1 MIFSVPMKNNP
12 KKVRAARVSIY
23 SNTSLILMKIA
34 AGLFSGSVS
43 IISEAIHSG
52 LDLVASFIA
61 FFAVRISD
69 KPADKEHP
77 FGHGKYENVS
87 GVVEALLIFA
97 AAVWIVYEAV
107 YKLLEGGHMLG
118 QSGLF
123 WGIGVMFTSGLV
135 NLLVSRYLYKVSRET
150 DSVALEADAL
160 HLKTDVYTS
169 WGVSLGLTLIYFTGY
184 YWMDPI
190 IAILVA
196 LFIFVEAY
204 QMLMKAFS
212 PLLDS
217 AIADE
222 DIEKIKNAITTHIH
236 PDYHCA
242 ELKTRK
248 SGHVNH
254 IQFMLITKGDT
265 PLEDACKERESLR
278 QKILEAIPDSEVIV
292 VLESENGMKTNG
304 KLLSC

>member
-1 MIFSVPMKNNP
+1 MVVKKTIQMKNTKN
-12 KKVRAARVSIY
+12 KLKAARFSIY
-23 SNTSLILMKIA
+23 SNSSLILMKIA
-34 AGLFSGSVS
+34 AGLVSGSVS

-52 LDLVASFIA
+52 LDLLASFIA
-61 FFAVRISD
+61 YLAVRISD

-97 AAVWIVYEAV
+97 AAVWIIYEAV
-107 YKLLEGGHMLG
+107 YKLIEGEHIIPKN
-118 QSGLF
+118 GLV
-123 WGIGVMFTSGLV
+123 WGIGVMFISGLV
-135 NLLVSRYLYKVSRET
+135 NLIVSRYLYRVARET

-160 HLKTDVYTS
+160 HLKTDIYTS

-196 LFIFVEAY
+196 LFILFEAY
-204 QMLMKAFS
+204 EMLVKAFN

-217 AIADE
+217 AISDE
-222 DIEKIKNAITTHIH
+222 EIQIITKAIEDNILCTYN
-236 PDYHCA
+236 YS

-248 SGHVNH
+248 SGHINH
-254 IQFMLITKGDT
+254 IQFVLSTTGETHLD
-265 PLEDACKERESLR
+265 DACKARNILR
-278 QKILEAIPDSEVIV
+278 QKISDFIPNSEVIV
-292 VLESENGMKTNG
+292 VLEAAKFAPTTPV
-304 KLLSC
+304 

>member
-1 MIFSVPMKNNP
+1 MKNKP
-12 KKVRAARVSIY
+12 KKIQAARFSIY
-23 SNTSLILMKIA
+23 SNTSLILMKVV

-69 KPADKEHP
+69 KPADKDHP

-87 GVVEALLIFA
+87 GVIEALLIFA

-107 YKLLEGGHMLG
+107 YKLLEGEHILENN
-118 QSGLF
+118 GLF
-123 WGIGVMFTSGLV
+123 WGIGVMFISGLV
-135 NLLVSRYLYKVSRET
+135 NLIVSRYLYKVSRET

-169 WGVSLGLTLIYFTGY
+169 WGVSFGLIIIYFTGY

-196 LFIFVEAY
+196 LFIFFEAY
-204 QMLMKAFS
+204 QMLMKAFN

-217 AIADE
+217 AIDE
-222 DIEKIKNAITTHIH
+222 KDIDTIKKAIESNIH
-236 PDYHCA
+236 PEYHYS

-254 IQFMLITKGDT
+254 IQFVLSTNGDT
-265 PLEDACKERESLR
+265 RLEDACRERELLR
-278 QKILEAIPDSEVIV
+278 AKIQEAIPDSEVIV
-292 VLESENGMKTNG
+292 VLDSV
-304 KLLSC
+304 

>member
-1 MIFSVPMKNNP
+1 
-12 KKVRAARVSIY
+12 
-23 SNTSLILMKIA
+23 MKIA

-87 GVVEALLIFA
+87 GVIEALLIFA

-107 YKLLEGGHMLG
+107 YKLFQGEHILENN
-118 QSGLF
+118 GLF
-123 WGIGVMFTSGLV
+123 WGIGVMFISGLV

-169 WGVSLGLTLIYFTGY
+169 WGVSFGLSIIYFTGY

-196 LFIFVEAY
+196 LFIFFEAY

-217 AIADE
+217 AIDE
-222 DIEKIKNAITTHIH
+222 KDIETIKKAIVSNIH
-236 PDYHCA
+236 PEYHCS

-248 SGHVNH
+248 SGHVNY
-254 IQFMLITKGDT
+254 IQFILSTKGDT
-265 PLEDACKERESLR
+265 HLEDACREREILR
-278 QKILEAIPDSEVIV
+278 AKIQEAIPDSEVIV
-292 VLESENGMKTNG
+292 VLDSI
-304 KLLSC
+304 